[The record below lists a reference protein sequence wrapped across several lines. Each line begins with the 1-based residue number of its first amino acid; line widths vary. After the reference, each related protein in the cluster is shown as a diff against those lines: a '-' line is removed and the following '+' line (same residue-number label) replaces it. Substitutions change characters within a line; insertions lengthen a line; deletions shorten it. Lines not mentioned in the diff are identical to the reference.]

1 MRSSRILL
9 ADAFINLPV
18 GVFLAKCRRSI
29 VELMGVPAEATFYPS
44 ILSAVLV
51 EVGVALMI

>member
-1 MRSSRILL
+1 VS
-9 ADAFINLPV
+9 
-18 GVFLAKCRRSI
+18 FLATFRRSI
-29 VELMGVPAEATFYPS
+29 VELMRAPTEATFYLS